1 MGRYYSG
8 NINGKFWPGI
18 QHINCIEDLGGTVE
32 AQESYEWQG
41 CRCDYNSDEIEQRSL
56 NNINC
61 IKVANKVLSQTI
73 LDDDIV
79 EKIMEHITYK
89 SPCYCG
95 VCFNNVEEHM
105 EEADFSDIEEWYEDH
120 IRENDYCDMCIER
133 DNETFLNVMKEM
145 KEEIEQ
151 WKNFDLN
158 YNIVSSEYCDDVQFE
173 SLNFNQ
179 NILSLSQELLVANY
193 TMGLL
198 IQEFFRL
205 NPDREEC
212 QFVGEL

>member
-1 MGRYYSG
+1 
-8 NINGKFWPGI
+8 
-18 QHINCIEDLGGTVE
+18 
-32 AQESYEWQG
+32 
-41 CRCDYNSDEIEQRSL
+41 
-56 NNINC
+56 
-61 IKVANKVLSQTI
+61 
-73 LDDDIV
+73 
-79 EKIMEHITYK
+79 
-89 SPCYCG
+89 
-95 VCFNNVEEHM
+95 
-105 EEADFSDIEEWYEDH
+105 
-120 IRENDYCDMCIER
+120 
-133 DNETFLNVMKEM
+133 MKEM

>member
-1 MGRYYSG
+1 
-8 NINGKFWPGI
+8 
-18 QHINCIEDLGGTVE
+18 
-32 AQESYEWQG
+32 
-41 CRCDYNSDEIEQRSL
+41 
-56 NNINC
+56 
-61 IKVANKVLSQTI
+61 
-73 LDDDIV
+73 
-79 EKIMEHITYK
+79 
-89 SPCYCG
+89 
-95 VCFNNVEEHM
+95 M

-120 IRENDYCDMCIER
+120 IRENDYSQMWIER

-158 YNIVSSEYCDDVQFE
+158 YEFKSSEYSGDVQFE

-212 QFVGEL
+212 QFNGEL